1 MTTDLLRR
9 KLEKVFGSFDVDA
22 DGVIDEL
29 DITAMA
35 QIWCDTYEVAP
46 RTADWRRIH
55 GAAHKMWRDIRGS
68 VDADG
73 VKTVTLEEWVV
84 WGDKPEF
91 PEFVERSAIPFSMA
105 VFGAADGDRDGRI
118 TVEEMMAAQ
127 LKSGMTAEETRG
139 AFDLLDTDHDGFV
152 TAAEYVQAAREFY
165 LSDDPDAP
173 GNSIAGDL

>member
-1 MTTDLLRR
+1 MATDLLQR
-9 KLEKVFGSFDVDA
+9 KLEKVFGSFDIDQ
-22 DGVIDEL
+22 DGVIDQL

-35 QIWCDTYEVAP
+35 QIWCDTYDAAP
-46 RTADWRRIH
+46 NSEDWRKIH
-55 GAAHKMWRDIRGS
+55 GAAATMWRDIRGS
-68 VDADG
+68 LTEDG
-73 VKTVTLEEWVV
+73 TKKVTRQEWVS
-84 WGDKPEF
+84 WSDMADF

-105 VFGAADGDRDGRI
+105 VFDVADADRDGRI

-127 LKSGMTAEETRG
+127 IKSGMTAAETRG

-152 TAAEYVQAAREFY
+152 TADEYVQAAREFY